1 MSAIRNCTSLPTKFK
16 SAQMNRKVLSPKILI
31 ISGIILFAAMMRLVP
46 HYPNFTPI
54 AAIALFGGA
63 HFGKRWLAFFVPL
76 FALFISDL
84 FLGFHGM
91 MVAVYISFAL
101 VVGIGTLLR
110 NRIRIAPVLG
120 ATIGGSLL
128 FYLVTNFAVWAGS
141 PFYPQSFGGLIS
153 CYVAALPF
161 FHSSLLGDLF
171 YSGVFFGGY
180 YLAEQYYPAL
190 KRA

>member
-1 MSAIRNCTSLPTKFK
+1 
-16 SAQMNRKVLSPKILI
+16 MNWKALSPKVLV
-31 ISGIILFAAMMRLVP
+31 ISGIILFAALMRLVP
-46 HYPNFTPI
+46 HYPNFTPV

-91 MVAVYISFAL
+91 MLAVYASFAL
-101 VVGIGTLLR
+101 VVGIGMLLR
-110 NRIRIAPVLG
+110 NNIRFGTVLG
-120 ATIGGSLL
+120 ATLGGSLL
-128 FYLVTNFAVWAGS
+128 FFLVTNFAVWAGS
-141 PFYPQSFGGLIS
+141 PFYPQTVGGLLS
-153 CYVAALPF
+153 TYVAALPF

-180 YLAEQYYPAL
+180 YLIEQRYPVL
-190 KRA
+190 KQI